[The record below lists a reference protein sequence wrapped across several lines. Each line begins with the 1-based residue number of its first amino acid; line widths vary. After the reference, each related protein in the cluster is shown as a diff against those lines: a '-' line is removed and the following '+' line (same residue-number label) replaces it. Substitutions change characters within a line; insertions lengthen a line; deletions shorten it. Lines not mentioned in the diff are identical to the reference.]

1 MGPSGCGK
9 SSLLNTLAMRLDSA
23 VEMHGS
29 LRLNGREYN
38 RRLLKQCSGYVM
50 QDDLLNGRMTVEE
63 TLGYTAQLKLPKGT
77 TPEMRA
83 KRVDQVCKQM
93 GLVHIRGVIVGD
105 SLLKGI
111 SGGERKR
118 LCVAMEL
125 LTRPALLFL
134 DEPTSG
140 RVLSSSLLSL
150 SSSSRISPSR
160 ASFCPFPL
168 TAPPLPSPPLL
179 LLPFPQARLRHL
191 PLPRPQPQAPLRRRP
206 LHHRVHHPPAAGQ
219 DLPPV

>member
-1 MGPSGCGK
+1 MGPSGSGK
-9 SSLLNTLAMRLDSA
+9 SSLLNALAMRLDHA
-23 VEMHGS
+23 VRMCGS
-29 LRLNGREYN
+29 LRLNGREYS

-63 TLGYTAQLKLPKGT
+63 TLSYTAELKLPKDT
-77 TPEMRA
+77 TPEARA
-83 KRVDQVCKQM
+83 KRVDQVIKQM
-93 GLVHIRGVIVGD
+93 GLGHARGVIVGD

-140 RVLSSSLLSL
+140 
-150 SSSSRISPSR
+150 
-160 ASFCPFPL
+160 
-168 TAPPLPSPPLL
+168 
-179 LLPFPQARLRHL
+179 
-191 PLPRPQPQAPLRRRP
+191 
-206 LHHRVHHPPAAGQ
+206 
-219 DLPPV
+219 